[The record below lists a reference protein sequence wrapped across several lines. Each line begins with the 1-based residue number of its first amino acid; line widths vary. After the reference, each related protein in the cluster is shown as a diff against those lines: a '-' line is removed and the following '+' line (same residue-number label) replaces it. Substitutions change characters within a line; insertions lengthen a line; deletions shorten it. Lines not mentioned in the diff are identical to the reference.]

1 MFSDSI
7 LYLSSIFI
15 LFALMGYLYIK
26 FFDSEDSDKKIN
38 PDYLTGL
45 KYLLNEE
52 SDKAINLFSNIIE
65 IDDDTIQTH
74 LALGVLFRRQGKI
87 DKAIKLHENIISKP
101 DLEENYYFQTLSEL
115 GENYYAAGI
124 YDKAE
129 EIFLKLK
136 EVKAHKI
143 SSLEKLIKIYE
154 YLCQW
159 EQALKNLE
167 ELSIVD
173 NENNL
178 DNSTSHYY
186 CQLSQDSI
194 DDNNLDKAEAYL
206 KKARE
211 NNPKSIRQMF
221 LSSIIDLE
229 KNNLNSALDHYM
241 KMTTETPV
249 GHFILLPLLFER
261 ANNEEKGI
269 IDNKLIQMV
278 STNPEIGIYFS
289 MLSVMRPEIKNK
301 TLFKSFRKQIL
312 ANTLINE
319 ILNQNN
325 AISLHIIDDNLIE
338 NIKSIIN
345 KKTMNEYKYNCTQCG
360 YETISHSWQCPTC
373 KSWENSTPIN
383 FIEKV

>member
-7 LYLSSIFI
+7 LYLSSIF
-15 LFALMGYLYIK
+15 LFFALMGYLYIK
-26 FFDSEDSDKKIN
+26 FFDSDANNKKIN

-136 EVKAHKI
+136 EVKTHKI

-178 DNSTSHYY
+178 INSTSHYY

-194 DDNNLDKAEAYL
+194 DDNNLDKAESYL

-229 KNNLNSALDHYM
+229 KNNLNSAMDYYM
-241 KMTTETPV
+241 KMTTESPV
-249 GHFILLPLLFER
+249 GHFILLPLLLER

-278 STNPEIGIYFS
+278 STNPEIEIYFS

-325 AISLHIIDDNLIE
+325 AISPDIFDGNLIE

-373 KSWENSTPIN
+373 KNWEKSTPIN

>member
-7 LYLSSIFI
+7 LYLSSIFL
-15 LFALMGYLYIK
+15 LFALMGYLYIR
-26 FFDSEDSDKKIN
+26 FFDSEDNNKKIN

-87 DKAIKLHENIISKP
+87 DKAIKLHENIINKP
-101 DLEENYYFQTLSEL
+101 DLEENYYFQTLNEL

-136 EVKAHKI
+136 EVKTHKV
-143 SSLEKLIKIYE
+143 SSLEKLVKIYE

-159 EQALKNLE
+159 EEALKNLE
-167 ELSIVD
+167 ELSKVD

-178 DNSTSHYY
+178 INSTSHYY

-211 NNPKSIRQMF
+211 NNPKSIRQMY
-221 LSSIIDLE
+221 LSSIIAVE
-229 KNNLNSALDHYM
+229 KNKLNSALDLYV
-241 KMTTETPV
+241 KMTNENPI
-249 GHFILLPLLFER
+249 GHFILLPLLLDRADSEER
-261 ANNEEKGI
+261 EI
-269 IDNKLIQMV
+269 IENKLIQMV
-278 STNPEIGIYFS
+278 SINPEIEIYFS
-289 MLSVMRPEIKNK
+289 MLSAMKPEIKNK
-301 TLFKSFRKQIL
+301 TLFKSFRKQIF
-312 ANTLINE
+312 ANSVIKE
-319 ILNQNN
+319 ILNQNH
-325 AISLHIIDDNLIE
+325 AISSDIIDGNLIE

-373 KSWENSTPIN
+373 KNWEKSTPIN

>member
-7 LYLSSIFI
+7 LYLSSIFL

-26 FFDSEDSDKKIN
+26 FFDSEDNDKKIN

-178 DNSTSHYY
+178 ISSTSHYY

-194 DDNNLDKAEAYL
+194 DNNNLDKAEAYL

-211 NNPKSIRQMF
+211 NNTKSIRQMF
-221 LSSIIDLE
+221 LSSIIALE
-229 KNNLNSALDHYM
+229 KNNLDSALDQYM
-241 KMTTETPV
+241 KMTTESPV
-249 GHFILLPLLFER
+249 GHFILLPLLLER

-278 STNPEIGIYFS
+278 SRNPKIEIYFS

-301 TLFKSFRKQIL
+301 TIFKSFRKQIL

-325 AISLHIIDDNLIE
+325 GISSHIIDDNLIE

-373 KSWENSTPIN
+373 KNWEKSTPIN

>member
-7 LYLSSIFI
+7 LYLSSIFL
-15 LFALMGYLYIK
+15 LFALMGYLYIR
-26 FFDSEDSDKKIN
+26 FFDSEDNNKKIN

-87 DKAIKLHENIISKP
+87 DKAIKLHENIINKP
-101 DLEENYYFQTLSEL
+101 DLEENYYFQTLNEL

-136 EVKAHKI
+136 EVKTHKV
-143 SSLEKLIKIYE
+143 SSLEKLVKIYE

-159 EQALKNLE
+159 EEALKNLE
-167 ELSIVD
+167 ELSKVD

-178 DNSTSHYY
+178 INSTSHYY

-211 NNPKSIRQMF
+211 NNPKSIRQMY
-221 LSSIIDLE
+221 LSSIIAVE
-229 KNNLNSALDHYM
+229 KNKLNSALDLYV
-241 KMTTETPV
+241 KMTNENPI
-249 GHFILLPLLFER
+249 GHFILLPLLLDRADSEER
-261 ANNEEKGI
+261 EI
-269 IDNKLIQMV
+269 IENKLIQMV
-278 STNPEIGIYFS
+278 SINPEIEIYFS
-289 MLSVMRPEIKNK
+289 MLSAMKPEIKNK
-301 TLFKSFRKQIL
+301 TLFKSFRKQIF
-312 ANTLINE
+312 ANSVIKE
-319 ILNQNN
+319 ILNQNH
-325 AISLHIIDDNLIE
+325 AISSDIIDGNLIE

-373 KSWENSTPIN
+373 KSWEKSTPIN

>member
-7 LYLSSIFI
+7 LYLSSIFL

-26 FFDSEDSDKKIN
+26 FFDSEDNDKKIN

-52 SDKAINLFSNIIE
+52 SDKAINLFSNIID

-154 YLCQW
+154 YLSQW

-178 DNSTSHYY
+178 INSTSHYY

-194 DDNNLDKAEAYL
+194 DNNNLDNAEAYL

-221 LSSIIDLE
+221 LSSIIALE

-241 KMTTETPV
+241 KMTTESPV
-249 GHFILLPLLFER
+249 SHLILLPLLLER

-269 IDNKLIQMV
+269 IDNKLIEMV
-278 STNPEIGIYFS
+278 SKNPEIEIYFS
-289 MLSVMRPEIKNK
+289 MLTVMRPEIKNK
-301 TLFKSFRKQIL
+301 TLFISFRKQIL

-325 AISLHIIDDNLIE
+325 AISSHIIDGNLIE

-373 KSWENSTPIN
+373 KKWEKSTPIN

>member
-7 LYLSSIFI
+7 LYLSSIFL

-26 FFDSEDSDKKIN
+26 FFDSDADNKKIN

-167 ELSIVD
+167 ELSVVD

-178 DNSTSHYY
+178 INSTSHYY
-186 CQLSQDSI
+186 CQLSQESI
-194 DDNNLDKAEAYL
+194 DNNNIDKAEAYL

-211 NNPKSIRQMF
+211 NNTKSIRQMF
-221 LSSIIDLE
+221 LSSIIALE
-229 KNNLNSALDHYM
+229 KNKINSALDLYV
-241 KMTTETPV
+241 KMTIENPV
-249 GHFILLPLLFER
+249 GHFILLPLLLER
-261 ANNEEKGI
+261 ANSEEKGI
-269 IDNKLIQMV
+269 IDNKLIEMV
-278 STNPEIGIYFS
+278 SINPQIEIYFS
-289 MLSVMRPEIKNK
+289 MLSAMQPEIKNK
-301 TLFKSFRKQIL
+301 TLFKSFRKKIL

-325 AISLHIIDDNLIE
+325 SISSHIIDDNLIE

-373 KSWENSTPIN
+373 KNWEKSTPIN

>member
-7 LYLSSIFI
+7 LYLSSIFL

-26 FFDSEDSDKKIN
+26 FFDSEDNNKKIN

-101 DLEENYYFQTLSEL
+101 DLEENYYFQTLNEL

-136 EVKAHKI
+136 EVEAHKI

-154 YLCQW
+154 YLSQW

-167 ELSIVD
+167 ELSKVD
-173 NENNL
+173 NGNNL
-178 DNSTSHYY
+178 INSTSHYY
-186 CQLSQDSI
+186 CQLSQDLI
-194 DDNNLDKAEAYL
+194 DNNNLNKAADYL
-206 KKARE
+206 RKARE
-211 NNPKSIRQMF
+211 NNPKSIRQMY
-221 LSSIIDLE
+221 LSSIIALE
-229 KNNLNSALDHYM
+229 KNKLNSALDLYEE
-241 KMTTETPV
+241 MTTENPV
-249 GHFILLPLLFER
+249 GHFILLPMLLNR
-261 ANNEEKGI
+261 ANREEKEI
-269 IDNKLIQMV
+269 IENKLIQMV
-278 STNPEIGIYFS
+278 SANPEIEIYFS
-289 MLSVMRPEIKNK
+289 MLSVLKPDIKNK

-312 ANTLINE
+312 ANTIVKE

-325 AISLHIIDDNLIE
+325 VISSDIVDSDLIG

-345 KKTMNEYKYNCTQCG
+345 KKTMNDYKYNCTQCG
-360 YETISHSWQCPTC
+360 YETISYSWQCPTC
-373 KSWENSTPIN
+373 KSWEQSKPIN
-383 FIEKV
+383 FIEKF

>member
-7 LYLSSIFI
+7 LYLSSIFL

-26 FFDSEDSDKKIN
+26 FFDSEDNDKKIN

-178 DNSTSHYY
+178 INSTSHYY

-221 LSSIIDLE
+221 LSSIIALE

-249 GHFILLPLLFER
+249 GHFILLPLLLER

-278 STNPEIGIYFS
+278 SKNPEIEIYFS

-325 AISLHIIDDNLIE
+325 AISSHIIDGNLIE

-373 KSWENSTPIN
+373 KNWEKSTPIN

>member
-7 LYLSSIFI
+7 LYLSSIFL
-15 LFALMGYLYIK
+15 LFALLRYLYIR
-26 FFDSEDSDKKIN
+26 FFDSEDNSKKIN

-74 LALGVLFRRQGKI
+74 LALGVLFRKQGKI
-87 DKAIKLHENIISKP
+87 DKAIKLHENIINKP
-101 DLEENYYFQTLSEL
+101 DLEENYYYQTLNEL

-136 EVKAHKI
+136 EVETHRI

-154 YLCQW
+154 YLSQW
-159 EQALKNLE
+159 ERALENLE
-167 ELSIVD
+167 ELKNVD
-173 NENNL
+173 KNNNL
-178 DNSTSHYY
+178 INSTCHYY
-186 CQLSQDSI
+186 CHLSQNSI
-194 DDNNLDKAEAYL
+194 DNNDFNKADIYL

-211 NNPKSIRQMF
+211 NNPKSIRQMY
-221 LSSIIDLE
+221 LSSIIALE
-229 KNNLNSALDHYM
+229 KNQLNSALDFYIE
-241 KMTTETPV
+241 MTNESPV
-249 GHFILLPLLFER
+249 GHFILLPLLLER
-261 ANNEEKGI
+261 TNTEENKI
-269 IDNKLIQMV
+269 IENKLIQMV
-278 STNPEIGIYFS
+278 SSNPEIEIYFS
-289 MLSVMRPEIKNK
+289 MLSVIKPKITNK
-301 TLFKSFRKQIL
+301 ILFKSFRNQVL
-312 ANTLINE
+312 ANTLVKE
-319 ILNQNN
+319 IVNQNSL
-325 AISLHIIDDNLIE
+325 ISPDIIEDDLIHK
-338 NIKSIIN
+338 IKSIIY
-345 KKTMNEYKYNCTQCG
+345 KKTLNDYKYNCNQCG

>member
-1 MFSDSI
+1 MFSESI
-7 LYLSSIFI
+7 LYLSSIFL

-26 FFDSEDSDKKIN
+26 FFDSENDDKKIN

-178 DNSTSHYY
+178 VNSTSHYY

-194 DDNNLDKAEAYL
+194 YNNNLDKAESYL

-249 GHFILLPLLFER
+249 GHFILLPLLLKR
-261 ANNEEKGI
+261 ANSEEKGI
-269 IDNKLIQMV
+269 IDNKLIQMF
-278 STNPEIGIYFS
+278 STNPEIEIYFS

-325 AISLHIIDDNLIE
+325 AISSDIIDGNLID

-373 KSWENSTPIN
+373 KNCEKSTPIN

>member
-1 MFSDSI
+1 MFSESI
-7 LYLSSIFI
+7 LYLSSIFL

-26 FFDSEDSDKKIN
+26 FFDSDDNNKKIN

-101 DLEENYYFQTLSEL
+101 DLEENYYFQTLNEL

-159 EQALKNLE
+159 EKALKNLE
-167 ELSIVD
+167 ELSKVD
-173 NENNL
+173 NANNL
-178 DNSTSHYY
+178 INSTSHYY
-186 CQLSQDSI
+186 CQLSQNSL
-194 DDNNLDKAEAYL
+194 DDNNIDKAEVYL
-206 KKARE
+206 RKARE
-211 NNPKSIRQMF
+211 NNPKSIRQMY
-221 LSSIIDLE
+221 LSSIIALE
-229 KNNLNSALDHYM
+229 KNKINSALDLYV
-241 KMTTETPV
+241 KMTIENPV
-249 GHFILLPLLFER
+249 GHFILLPLLLKR
-261 ANNEEKGI
+261 ANSEEKEI
-269 IDNKLIQMV
+269 IENKLIEMV
-278 STNPEIGIYFS
+278 SINPQIEIYFS
-289 MLSVMRPEIKNK
+289 MLSAMKPEITNK
-301 TLFKSFRKQIL
+301 TLFKSFKKQIL
-312 ANTLINE
+312 SNIIIKEL
-319 ILNQNN
+319 LHQNN
-325 AISLHIIDDNLIE
+325 AISSNIIDDNLIE

-345 KKTMNEYKYNCTQCG
+345 KKTMNDYKYNCTHCG

-373 KSWENSTPIN
+373 KSWERSTPIN
-383 FIEKV
+383 FIEKF

>member
-7 LYLSSIFI
+7 LYLSSIFL

-26 FFDSEDSDKKIN
+26 FFDSEDNDKKIN

-159 EQALKNLE
+159 GQALKNLE

-178 DNSTSHYY
+178 INSTSHYY

-194 DDNNLDKAEAYL
+194 DNNNLDKAEAYL

-221 LSSIIDLE
+221 LSSIIALE

-241 KMTTETPV
+241 QMTTESPI
-249 GHFILLPLLFER
+249 GHFILLPLLLER
-261 ANNEEKGI
+261 ANNEEEGI

-278 STNPEIGIYFS
+278 STNPEIEIYFS

-325 AISLHIIDDNLIE
+325 SISSHIIDGNLIE

-345 KKTMNEYKYNCTQCG
+345 KKTMNDYKYNCTQCG
-360 YETISHSWQCPTC
+360 YETITHSWQCPTC
-373 KSWENSTPIN
+373 KSWERSTPIN
-383 FIEKV
+383 FIEKF

>member
-1 MFSDSI
+1 MFSESI
-7 LYLSSIFI
+7 LYLSSIFL

-26 FFDSEDSDKKIN
+26 FFDSEDNDKKIN

-115 GENYYAAGI
+115 GENYYTAGI

-136 EVKAHKI
+136 EIKAHKI

-159 EQALKNLE
+159 EEALKHLE
-167 ELSIVD
+167 DLSKVD
-173 NENNL
+173 NENIL
-178 DNSTSHYY
+178 INSTSHYY

-194 DDNNLDKAEAYL
+194 DNDNLDKAEVYL

-221 LSSIIDLE
+221 LSSIIALE

-241 KMTTETPV
+241 KMTTESPV
-249 GHFILLPLLFER
+249 SHLILLPLLLER

-278 STNPEIGIYFS
+278 STNPEIEIYFS

-325 AISLHIIDDNLIE
+325 AISSHIIDDNLIE

-373 KSWENSTPIN
+373 KKWEKSTPIN
-383 FIEKV
+383 FIEKI

>member
-7 LYLSSIFI
+7 LYLSSIFL

-26 FFDSEDSDKKIN
+26 FFDSEDNDKKIN

-154 YLCQW
+154 YLSQW

-178 DNSTSHYY
+178 INSTSHYY

-194 DDNNLDKAEAYL
+194 DDNNLDKAESYL

-221 LSSIIDLE
+221 LSSIIALE

-241 KMTTETPV
+241 EMTTESPV
-249 GHFILLPLLFER
+249 GHFILLPLLLER
-261 ANNEEKGI
+261 ASNEEEGI

-325 AISLHIIDDNLIE
+325 SISSHIIDDNLIE

-373 KSWENSTPIN
+373 KNWEKSTPIN

>member
-7 LYLSSIFI
+7 LYLSSIFL

-26 FFDSEDSDKKIN
+26 FFDSEDNDKKIN

-178 DNSTSHYY
+178 INSTSHYY

-194 DDNNLDKAEAYL
+194 DNNNLDKAEAYL

-221 LSSIIDLE
+221 LSSIIALE

-241 KMTTETPV
+241 KMTTESPV
-249 GHFILLPLLFER
+249 GHFILLPLLLER
-261 ANNEEKGI
+261 ASNEEEGI

-325 AISLHIIDDNLIE
+325 AISSHIIDDNLIE

-373 KSWENSTPIN
+373 KNWEKSTPIN

>member
-1 MFSDSI
+1 
-7 LYLSSIFI
+7 
-15 LFALMGYLYIK
+15 MGYLYIK
-26 FFDSEDSDKKIN
+26 FFDSEDNNKKIN

-52 SDKAINLFSNIIE
+52 SDKAINLFTNIIE
-65 IDDDTIQTH
+65 IDEDTIQTH

-87 DKAIKLHENIISKP
+87 DKAIKLHENIINKP
-101 DLEENYYFQTLSEL
+101 DLEENYYFQTLNEL

-159 EQALKNLE
+159 EQALKNLD
-167 ELSIVD
+167 ELSKVD
-173 NENNL
+173 GENNL
-178 DNSTSHYY
+178 INSTSHYY

-194 DDNNLDKAEAYL
+194 DDNNLDKAENYS

-211 NNPKSIRQMF
+211 HNPKSIRQMY
-221 LSSIIDLE
+221 LSSMIAVE
-229 KNNLNSALDHYM
+229 KNNLYRALDLYV
-241 KMTTETPV
+241 KMTKESHV
-249 GHFILLPLLFER
+249 GHFILLPFLLER
-261 ANNEEKGI
+261 ANSKEKEI
-269 IDNKLIQMV
+269 IESKLIQMV
-278 STNPEIGIYFS
+278 SKNPEIEIYFS
-289 MLSVMRPEIKNK
+289 MLSVMKPEIQNK
-301 TLFKSFRKQIL
+301 TLFKSFRKKIL
-312 ANTLINE
+312 ENTLIKE
-319 ILNQNN
+319 ILNQDNV
-325 AISLHIIDDNLIE
+325 ISSDIIDANLIA

-345 KKTMNEYKYNCTQCG
+345 KTTMNDYKYNCTQCG
-360 YETISHSWQCPTC
+360 YQTISHSWQCPTC
-373 KSWENSTPIN
+373 KSWEKSTPIN

>member
-7 LYLSSIFI
+7 LYLSSIFL

-26 FFDSEDSDKKIN
+26 FFDSEDNNKKIN

-101 DLEENYYFQTLSEL
+101 DLEENYYFQTLNEL

-136 EVKAHKI
+136 EVEAHKI

-154 YLCQW
+154 YLSQW

-167 ELSIVD
+167 ELSKVD
-173 NENNL
+173 NANNL
-178 DNSTSHYY
+178 INSTSHYY
-186 CQLSQDSI
+186 CQLSQD
-194 DDNNLDKAEAYL
+194 
-206 KKARE
+206 
-211 NNPKSIRQMF
+211 
-221 LSSIIDLE
+221 
-229 KNNLNSALDHYM
+229 
-241 KMTTETPV
+241 
-249 GHFILLPLLFER
+249 GHFILLPILLNR
-261 ANNEEKGI
+261 ANREEKEI
-269 IDNKLIQMV
+269 IENKLIQMV
-278 STNPEIGIYFS
+278 SANPEIEIYFS
-289 MLSVMRPEIKNK
+289 MLSVMKPDIKNK

-312 ANTLINE
+312 ANTIVKE

-325 AISLHIIDDNLIE
+325 VISSDIVDSDLIG

-345 KKTMNEYKYNCTQCG
+345 KKTMSDYKYNCTQCG

-373 KSWENSTPIN
+373 KSWEKSKPIN
-383 FIEKV
+383 FIEKF

>member
-7 LYLSSIFI
+7 LYLSSIFL

-26 FFDSEDSDKKIN
+26 FFDSEDNDKKIN

-154 YLCQW
+154 YLSQW

-178 DNSTSHYY
+178 ISSTSHYY

-194 DDNNLDKAEAYL
+194 DNNNLDKAEAYL

-211 NNPKSIRQMF
+211 NNTKSIRQMF
-221 LSSIIDLE
+221 LSSIIALE

-249 GHFILLPLLFER
+249 GHFILLPLLLER
-261 ANNEEKGI
+261 ANSEEKGI

-278 STNPEIGIYFS
+278 STNPEIEIYFS

-325 AISLHIIDDNLIE
+325 GISSHIIDDNLIE

-373 KSWENSTPIN
+373 KNWEKSTPIN
-383 FIEKV
+383 FIENV

>member
-7 LYLSSIFI
+7 LYLSSIFL

-26 FFDSEDSDKKIN
+26 FFDSEDNNKKIN

-101 DLEENYYFQTLSEL
+101 DLEENYYFQTLNEL

-136 EVKAHKI
+136 EVKTHKVV
-143 SSLEKLIKIYE
+143 SLEKLVKISE

-159 EQALKNLE
+159 EEALKNLE
-167 ELSIVD
+167 ELSKVD

-178 DNSTSHYY
+178 INSTSHYY

-261 ANNEEKGI
+261 ANNEEKGV
-269 IDNKLIQMV
+269 IDNKLVQMV
-278 STNPEIGIYFS
+278 STNPEIEIYFS

-373 KSWENSTPIN
+373 KSWEKSTPIN
-383 FIEKV
+383 FMEKV

>member
-7 LYLSSIFI
+7 LYLSSIFL
-15 LFALMGYLYIK
+15 LFTLMGYLYIK
-26 FFDSEDSDKKIN
+26 FFDSEDNDKKIN

-115 GENYYAAGI
+115 GENYYTAGI

-136 EVKAHKI
+136 EIKAHKI

-159 EQALKNLE
+159 EEALKHLE
-167 ELSIVD
+167 DLSKVD
-173 NENNL
+173 NENIL
-178 DNSTSHYY
+178 INSTSHYY

-194 DDNNLDKAEAYL
+194 DNDNLDKAEAYL
-206 KKARE
+206 KEARE

-221 LSSIIDLE
+221 LSSIIALE

-241 KMTTETPV
+241 QMTTESPV
-249 GHFILLPLLFER
+249 GHFILLPLLLKR
-261 ANNEEKGI
+261 ASNEEEGI
-269 IDNKLIQMV
+269 IENKLIQIV
-278 STNPEIGIYFS
+278 STNPEIEIYFS

-301 TLFKSFRKQIL
+301 TLFKSFKKQIL
-312 ANTLINE
+312 ANTLVNE

-325 AISLHIIDDNLIE
+325 AISSNIIDDNLIE

-373 KSWENSTPIN
+373 KKWEKSTPIN
-383 FIEKV
+383 FIEKI

>member
-26 FFDSEDSDKKIN
+26 FFDSEDNDKKIN

-101 DLEENYYFQTLSEL
+101 DLEENYYFQTLNEL

-178 DNSTSHYY
+178 INSTSHYY

-194 DDNNLDKAEAYL
+194 DNNNLDKAEAYL

-221 LSSIIDLE
+221 LSSIIALE

-301 TLFKSFRKQIL
+301 TIFKSFRKQIL

-325 AISLHIIDDNLIE
+325 AISSHIIDGNLIE

-373 KSWENSTPIN
+373 KNWEKSTPIN

>member
-7 LYLSSIFI
+7 LYLSSIFL

-26 FFDSEDSDKKIN
+26 FFDTEDKNQKIS

-101 DLEENYYFQTLSEL
+101 DLEENYYFQTLNEL

-136 EVKAHKI
+136 ETKAHKI

-154 YLCQW
+154 YLSQW
-159 EQALKNLE
+159 EKALDSLE
-167 ELSIVD
+167 ELSKID
-173 NENNL
+173 NTNDL
-178 DNSTSHYY
+178 INSTSHYY

-194 DDNNLDKAEAYL
+194 NDNNLDKAEAYL
-206 KKARE
+206 RKARE
-211 NNPKSIRQMF
+211 NNPKSIRQMY
-221 LSSIIDLE
+221 LSSIIAIE
-229 KNNLNSALDHYM
+229 KKKLNSALNLYEQ
-241 KMTTETPV
+241 MTTKNPV
-249 GHFILLPLLFER
+249 GHFILLPLLLES
-261 ANNEEKGI
+261 ANRDEKDI
-269 IDNKLIQMV
+269 IEDRLIQMV
-278 STNPEIGIYFS
+278 STNAEKEIYFS
-289 MLSVMRPEIKNK
+289 MLYVMKTEIKNK
-301 TLFKSFRKQIL
+301 TLLKSFRKQIL
-312 ANTLINE
+312 ANTIVKE

-325 AISLHIIDDNLIE
+325 AISSNIIDSNLIE
-338 NIKSIIN
+338 NIRSIMN
-345 KKTMNEYKYNCTQCG
+345 KTTMNDYKYNCTQCG

-373 KSWENSTPIN
+373 KSWEKSTPIN
-383 FIEKV
+383 FIEKI

>member
-1 MFSDSI
+1 MFSESI
-7 LYLSSIFI
+7 LYLSSIFL

-26 FFDSEDSDKKIN
+26 FFDSEDNDKKIN

-101 DLEENYYFQTLSEL
+101 DLEENYYFQTLNEL

-178 DNSTSHYY
+178 INSTSHYY

-194 DDNNLDKAEAYL
+194 DNNNLDKAEAYL

-241 KMTTETPV
+241 KMTTESPV
-249 GHFILLPLLFER
+249 GHFILLPLMLER

-278 STNPEIGIYFS
+278 STNPEIEIYFS

-325 AISLHIIDDNLIE
+325 AISSHIIDGNLIE

-373 KSWENSTPIN
+373 KNWEKSTPIN

>member
-7 LYLSSIFI
+7 LYLSSIFL

-26 FFDSEDSDKKIN
+26 FFDSEDNNKKIN

-101 DLEENYYFQTLSEL
+101 DLEENYYFQTLNEL

-136 EVKAHKI
+136 EVEAHKI

-154 YLCQW
+154 YLSQW

-167 ELSIVD
+167 ELSKVD
-173 NENNL
+173 NANNL
-178 DNSTSHYY
+178 INSTSHYY

-194 DDNNLDKAEAYL
+194 DNNNLNKAAAYL
-206 KKARE
+206 RKARE
-211 NNPKSIRQMF
+211 NNPKSIRQMY
-221 LSSIIDLE
+221 LSSIIALE
-229 KNNLNSALDHYM
+229 KNKLNSALDLYEE
-241 KMTTETPV
+241 MTTENPV
-249 GHFILLPLLFER
+249 GHFILLPMLLNR
-261 ANNEEKGI
+261 ANREEKEI
-269 IDNKLIQMV
+269 IENKLIQMV
-278 STNPEIGIYFS
+278 SANPEIEIYFS
-289 MLSVMRPEIKNK
+289 MLSVMKPDIKNK

-312 ANTLINE
+312 ANTIVKE

-325 AISLHIIDDNLIE
+325 DISSDIVDSDLIE

-345 KKTMNEYKYNCTQCG
+345 KKTMSDYKYNCTQCG

-373 KSWENSTPIN
+373 KSWEKSKPIN
-383 FIEKV
+383 FIEKF

>member
-7 LYLSSIFI
+7 LYLSSIFL

-26 FFDSEDSDKKIN
+26 FFDSENNNKKIN

-74 LALGVLFRRQGKI
+74 LARGVLFRRQGKI

-101 DLEENYYFQTLSEL
+101 DLEENYYFQTLNEL

-136 EVKAHKI
+136 EVKAHQI

-154 YLCQW
+154 HLCQW

-167 ELSIVD
+167 ELSEVD
-173 NENNL
+173 NGHNL
-178 DNSTSHYY
+178 INSTSHYY

-194 DDNNLDKAEAYL
+194 DDNNLDIAESYL
-206 KKARE
+206 NKARK
-211 NNPKSIRQMF
+211 NNPKSIRQMY
-221 LSSIIDLE
+221 LASIIAVE
-229 KNNLNSALDHYM
+229 KNQINIALDLYLE
-241 KMTTETPV
+241 MTTENPV
-249 GHFILLPLLFER
+249 SHFILLPLLLER
-261 ANNEEKGI
+261 ANNEEKEI
-269 IDNKLIQMV
+269 IENKLIQMV
-278 STNPEIGIYFS
+278 SKNPEIEIYFS
-289 MLSVMRPEIKNK
+289 MLSVMKPEIKNK

-312 ANTLINE
+312 RNTIVKE

-325 AISLHIIDDNLIE
+325 AISSDMIDSNLIE

-345 KKTMNEYKYNCTQCG
+345 KKTMSDYKYNCTQCG

-373 KSWENSTPIN
+373 KSWEKSQPIN

>member
-7 LYLSSIFI
+7 LYLSSIFL

-26 FFDSEDSDKKIN
+26 FFDSDDNNKKIN

-136 EVKAHKI
+136 EVKSHKI

-167 ELSIVD
+167 ELSVVD

-178 DNSTSHYY
+178 INSTSHYY

-194 DDNNLDKAEAYL
+194 DNNNLDKAESYL

-221 LSSIIDLE
+221 LSSIIALE
-229 KNNLNSALDHYM
+229 KNNLNGALDHYM
-241 KMTTETPV
+241 KMTTESTV
-249 GHFILLPLLFER
+249 GHFILLPLLLER
-261 ANNEEKGI
+261 ASNEEEGI

-325 AISLHIIDDNLIE
+325 AISSHIIDDNLIE

-360 YETISHSWQCPTC
+360 YETIGHSWQCPTC
-373 KSWENSTPIN
+373 KNWEKSTPIN

>member
-7 LYLSSIFI
+7 LYLSSIFL
-15 LFALMGYLYIK
+15 LFALMGYLYIR
-26 FFDSEDSDKKIN
+26 FFDSEDNNKKIN

-87 DKAIKLHENIISKP
+87 DKAIKLHENIINKP
-101 DLEENYYFQTLSEL
+101 DLEENYYFQTLNEL

-136 EVKAHKI
+136 EVKTHKV
-143 SSLEKLIKIYE
+143 SSLEKLVKIYE

-159 EQALKNLE
+159 EEALKNLE
-167 ELSIVD
+167 ELSKVD

-178 DNSTSHYY
+178 INSTSHYY

-211 NNPKSIRQMF
+211 NNPKSIRQMY
-221 LSSIIDLE
+221 LSSIIAVE
-229 KNNLNSALDHYM
+229 KNKLNSALDLYV
-241 KMTTETPV
+241 KMTNENPI
-249 GHFILLPLLFER
+249 GHFILLPLLLDRADSEER
-261 ANNEEKGI
+261 EI
-269 IDNKLIQMV
+269 IENKLIQMV
-278 STNPEIGIYFS
+278 SINPEIEIYFS
-289 MLSVMRPEIKNK
+289 MLSAMKPEIKNK
-301 TLFKSFRKQIL
+301 TLFKSFRKQIF
-312 ANTLINE
+312 ANSVIKE
-319 ILNQNN
+319 ILNQNH
-325 AISLHIIDDNLIE
+325 AISSDIIDGNLIE

-373 KSWENSTPIN
+373 KSWEKSTPIN
-383 FIEKV
+383 FMEKV

>member
-1 MFSDSI
+1 MFSESI
-7 LYLSSIFI
+7 LYLSSIFL

-26 FFDSEDSDKKIN
+26 FFDSENDDKKIN

-136 EVKAHKI
+136 EVKTHKI

-154 YLCQW
+154 YLSQW

-178 DNSTSHYY
+178 VNSTSHYY

-221 LSSIIDLE
+221 LSSIIALE

-241 KMTTETPV
+241 EMTTESPV
-249 GHFILLPLLFER
+249 GHFILLPLLLER
-261 ANNEEKGI
+261 ASNEEEGI

-312 ANTLINE
+312 ANTVFNE

-325 AISLHIIDDNLIE
+325 VISSQIIDGNLIE
-338 NIKSIIN
+338 NIKLIIN
-345 KKTMNEYKYNCTQCG
+345 RKTMNDYKYNCTQCG
-360 YETISHSWQCPTC
+360 YETISYSWQCPTC
-373 KSWENSTPIN
+373 KSWEKSQPIN